1 MNNYGNYF
9 ENSYKL
15 ESSDKRVLGDDITET
30 RLLEDDVAI
39 SHYNVYLRD
48 KIPNEEFSFVSGRAM
63 VFLCNYLGI
72 WLSIWFIVMGWLEF
86 FIAHTITTL
95 ILIYLIASAHYVEL
109 YYDTNQYAF
118 IRRKIL
124 TGKERITIYQ
134 RMEFDYISHKKIGKQ
149 EWSHA
154 KHYYAINDKNQ
165 NHILELYWK
174 QYNYKINEFSE
185 KFNFEFRDES
195 GKQESHSVDAQA
207 T

>member
-48 KIPNEEFSFVSGRAM
+48 KIPNEEFSFVSVRAM

-195 GKQESHSVDAQA
+195 EKEESHSVDAQA
-207 T
+207 K